1 MFCSRFVHHHHC
13 HHRPSS
19 VVTRNP
25 TKNWSQEDLLPS
37 NQTRYIF
44 VSSLSISIS
53 PLSQSKSS
61 KTKIIIRGQLAN
73 NRPKRNWCHDGHP
86 PLCWIWSWG
95 HFFETVLLSN
105 KKDAKREI
113 CFCFSLNQFQSVGL
127 FLLLDSN
134 FVRKLQYFLFFSATA
149 AYFCMQWVLS
159 NQLQARHGHCD
170 KFIRHNAAEGD
181 LGFSHRSFSLLWHFS
196 LNCQFSL
203 HCVSHLIS
211 HFVNLHVHHPHHHL
225 SINVTNNQVSSPQCQ
240 SPCLSLTTRNVE
252 I

>member
-1 MFCSRFVHHHHC
+1 MFCSRFIIVITGDHLMWHKIQD
-13 HHRPSS
+13 PI
-19 VVTRNP
+19 
-25 TKNWSQEDLLPS
+25 KNWSQDDLLPS

-86 PLCWIWSWG
+86 PLCWIWSSG

-134 FVRKLQYFLFFSATA
+134 FVRKLQYFLFFRNSCIFLHAVGVIQPTPRTPWTLRQINTSQCCWGG
-149 AYFCMQWVLS
+149 F
-159 NQLQARHGHCD
+159 R
-170 KFIRHNAAEGD
+170 
-181 LGFSHRSFSLLWHFS
+181 FSHRFFSLLWHFS
-196 LNCQFSL
+196 LTCQFSL

-225 SINVTNNQVSSPQCQ
+225 SINITNNQVSSPQCQ
-240 SPCLSLTTRNVE
+240 SPCLTLTTRNVE